1 MDRAVIKVGDGANQ
15 PAQPQANQPAQPQ
28 ANQPAQQ
35 QPARNEIEDYVLAR
49 YISAGSAIW
58 RYIIESCCF

>member
-15 PAQPQANQPAQPQ
+15 PAQPQVNQPAQPQANQPAQPQ
-28 ANQPAQQ
+28 PNQPAQQ

-58 RYIIESCCF
+58 R